1 MKKSTKILLCL
12 CVVFIAL
19 GTLLILGGIIA
30 GVDPI
35 RAFNE
40 GIMDFTLIESRTSE
54 FSPDG
59 HYTIPANDVSELHI
73 DWNNGKIT
81 IEPYDG
87 TDIILE
93 ESGCAAFNEHNSLT
107 YSLGK
112 DTLKISSFPMITGL
126 SFAGYQHSSD
136 NSCSD
141 KELHIFVPHTI
152 KWNVIDVAA
161 SDTAIFLHDTD
172 FEKLAVDV
180 VDGDLTLT
188 QTNLDSLSFN
198 SICGSLTVN
207 DSKITKIDADSV
219 TGNLTGAFTLCP
231 QTINFSTLSGDTK
244 LYLPADSQ
252 FIVHM
257 DTLSGELKSDFSGTY
272 HAKEYTVGNGS
283 AQFSLDTTDGSI
295 QILKVE
301 ASR

>member
-40 GIMDFTLIESRTSE
+40 GIMDFTLIENRTSE

-59 HYTIPANDVSELHI
+59 HYTIPANDVSELYI

-93 ESGCAAFNEHNSLT
+93 ESGCTAFNEHNSLT

-161 SDTAIFLHDTD
+161 SDTDIFLHDTD
-172 FEKLAVDV
+172 FEKLAV
-180 VDGDLTLT
+180 
-188 QTNLDSLSFN
+188 
-198 SICGSLTVN
+198 
-207 DSKITKIDADSV
+207 DADSV

-272 HAKEYTVGNGS
+272 HAEEYTVGNGS